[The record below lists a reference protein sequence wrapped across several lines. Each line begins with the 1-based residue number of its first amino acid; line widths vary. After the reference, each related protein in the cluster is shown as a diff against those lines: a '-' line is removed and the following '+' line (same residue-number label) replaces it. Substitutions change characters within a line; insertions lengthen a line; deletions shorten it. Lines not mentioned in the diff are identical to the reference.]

1 MSHTP
6 NVCSHLWTSLGTV
19 TSCLTELTLYLLNLQ
34 FPVEFSFDSLIMQAT
49 LTLTLTLREHQD
61 WIRDLAVWVAK
72 ARGLCKQN
80 NVTSSSYVL

>member
-19 TSCLTELTLYLLNLQ
+19 TSCLTELTLYL
-34 FPVEFSFDSLIMQAT
+34 FISFDSLIMQAT

-61 WIRDLAVWVAK
+61 WIRDLTPWVAK